1 MIYRGERVVNWCPR
15 CQTSLSDLEI
25 EYQEE
30 KSHLWYFKYPLKNP
44 VAENDFIIVAT
55 TRPETMLGDA
65 AVAVNPQD
73 KRYQNLIDQKV
84 ILPIQNR
91 EIPIMADKAI
101 DLDFGTGAV
110 KVTPTHDLKDAEIAE
125 RHHLPSYQVI
135 SERAQMTKEAGP
147 NFEGLSVAIA
157 REKVIEN

>member
-30 KSHLWYFKYPLKNP
+30 KSHLWYLRYNLKSQISNFKYI
-44 VAENDFIIVAT
+44 VVAT

-65 AVAVNPQD
+65 AIAVNPQD
-73 KRYQNLIDQKV
+73 KRYQDLIGQKV

-91 EIPIMADKAI
+91 EIS
-101 DLDFGTGAV
+101 FGRYNYNT
-110 KVTPTHDLKDAEIAE
+110 DE
-125 RHHLPSYQVI
+125 
-135 SERAQMTKEAGP
+135 
-147 NFEGLSVAIA
+147 
-157 REKVIEN
+157 